1 MDKLNRISLRLGLPG
16 NAKSGFRRLGIRS
29 RSERGSS
36 LVEFALVLP
45 MFLLLTTGTFSFG
58 IALNNYLELTNA
70 TVTGAQLV
78 AVSRGSKTITNPCSA
93 GVTAIE
99 NAAPYLN
106 SANIKYTMTFMDTSG
121 TTTNSYGPT
130 AGALS
135 CAGASS
141 STSSTMVQGGSVQVI
156 ATYPCTLAVYGAS
169 FGCYLHAQ
177 VTEMVQ

>member
-1 MDKLNRISLRLGLPG
+1 MYELTSTSLLLGLRR
-16 NAKSGFRRLGIRS
+16 NAKSRLRRIGIRV
-29 RSERGSS
+29 RGERGSA

-70 TVTGAQLV
+70 TASGAQLV
-78 AVSRGSKTITNPCSA
+78 AVSRGSKTNTDPCAA

-106 SANIKYTMTFMDTSG
+106 PTNIQYTMTFMGTTG

-135 CAGASS
+135 CPGASS
-141 STSSTMVQGGSVQVI
+141 STTMVQGGSVQVI
-156 ATYPCTLAVYGAS
+156 ATYPCTLAVYGAK